1 MRNLVLICLDTV
13 RKDFFDEHAPRLQ
26 ERAKITY
33 EQCRAASSWSAP
45 SHASMFTGEL
55 PSAHGV
61 HAHNRDFSG
70 LSRADTF
77 LDHLPNHRAIGAS
90 ANVWASSSFGFDRLF
105 DEFTDISPDR
115 RFPEGIHVA
124 EFGQRCDQE
133 GLEKQLAFL
142 REALAHDHPFKS
154 LANGA
159 LVQFDELTA
168 RAPAPKPL
176 DDGAKTVSRQ
186 LRRHVEE
193 GDEPFVAFANLM
205 DAHGPLRHI
214 LGYDRSLHDAPLSWT
229 SDDIDWEAAVES
241 GDEAVLE
248 QYKQLYAAS
257 IDYLD
262 RRICALADELYAAT
276 DLQTTVVVTSDH
288 GDNMATEADG
298 GLWGHVES
306 SLSEGLL
313 HVPQVVLN
321 APSSGTDVIEEYTSH
336 TSLGDLLVGLASGE
350 RPSVTADR
358 IAAERIGNSG
368 QLATVEGVDPAAD
381 RAMRCAYEGDRKR
394 VWDSIGGRESYRLD
408 ADRPCWQERVDEE
421 FALEAIE
428 STFFERPIAVFKDAA
443 SADRPDADL
452 DTVTEDRLRELG
464 YL

>member
-13 RKDFFDEHAPRLQ
+13 RKDFFDDHASRLQ
-26 ERAKITY
+26 ERADIAY

-45 SHASMFTGEL
+45 SHASIFTGEL

-61 HAHNRDFSG
+61 HAHNRNFSG

-77 LDHLPNHRAIGAS
+77 LGRLPDHRAIGAS

-115 RFPEGIHVA
+115 RLPEGIHVA
-124 EFGQRCDQE
+124 EFGQRCDRE
-133 GLEKQLAFL
+133 GLGKQFAFL
-142 REALAHDHPFKS
+142 REALNHDHPVRS

-168 RAPAPKPL
+168 RAPVPKPL
-176 DDGAKTVSRQ
+176 DDGAKIVSRQ
-186 LRRHVEE
+186 LRRQIKE
-193 GDEPFVAFANLM
+193 GEEPFVAFANFM
-205 DAHGPLRHI
+205 DAHGPLRHV

-229 SDDIDWEAAVES
+229 SDDVDWEAAVKRGNE
-241 GDEAVLE
+241 GLLKW
-248 QYKQLYAAS
+248 YKQLYAAS

-262 RRICALADELYAAT
+262 RRICALADELYAMT
-276 DLQTTVVVTSDH
+276 DLETTVVVTSDH
-288 GDNMATEADG
+288 GDSMASEADG

-321 APSSGTDVIEEYTSH
+321 APGSGTDIVEGYTSH
-336 TSLGDLLVGLASGE
+336 TSLGDLLVGLASGQ
-350 RPSVTADR
+350 RPLVTADQ

-368 QLATVEGVDPAAD
+368 QLATVEGVDAAAD
-381 RAMRCAYEGDRKR
+381 RAIRCVYEDDRKR
-394 VWDSIGGRESYRLD
+394 VWDSIGGQESYRLD
-408 ADRPCWQERVDEE
+408 SDCPCWQERVGEE
-421 FALEAIE
+421 FDVEVLE
-428 STFFERPIAVFKDAA
+428 SVFFEGPIAAFKNAA
-443 SADRPDADL
+443 SADRPDADV
-452 DTVTEDRLRELG
+452 DTVTEDRLRDLG